1 MSAHGQRDVRIELQ
15 SGAPVS
21 GLLLLPPGA
30 THLLVF
36 GHGAGAGMRHPF
48 MHGVA
53 DRLAARGIGTLRY
66 QFPYTEHGRSRP
78 DSRDILLG
86 TVESAVSAARE
97 LGEGRP
103 LLAGG
108 KSMGGRMSSLA
119 AAEGMLAD
127 VRALVFF
134 GFPLHPAGRPGT
146 ERGDHLSRVAVP
158 MLFMQGTRDTLA
170 ELTLLRPI
178 CERLGGRATLHIIEG
193 ADHGFHVRK
202 SAGRTDADVL
212 DELADTV
219 QSWAAA
225 LGV

>member
-1 MSAHGQRDVRIELQ
+1 MSPLRQ
-15 SGAPVS
+15 
-21 GLLLLPPGA
+21 LLKRPDTWLIA
-30 THLLVF
+30 FAAAIALV
-36 GHGAGAGMRHPF
+36 
-48 MHGVA
+48 VA
-53 DRLAARGIGTLRY
+53 DAYQAPANQLTARAYVAGVHAY
-66 QFPYTEHGRSRP
+66 Q
-78 DSRDILLG
+78 
-86 TVESAVSAARE
+86 AV
-97 LGEGRP
+97 GRP